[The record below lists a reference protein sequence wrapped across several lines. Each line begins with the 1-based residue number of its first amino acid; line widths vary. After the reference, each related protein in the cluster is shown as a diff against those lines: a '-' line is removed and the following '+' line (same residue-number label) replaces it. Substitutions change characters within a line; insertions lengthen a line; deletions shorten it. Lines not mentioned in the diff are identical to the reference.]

1 MYAYDAITEAGVWRT
16 LKRMLNHARLEIQ
29 PHPLSRGGGEVC
41 GTEFQTRMIY
51 MR

>member
-29 PHPLSRGGGEVC
+29 PLEMFSRSDSALKPE
-41 GTEFQTRMIY
+41 RSISM
-51 MR
+51 